1 MDGQGSVIRLV
12 PKPAADPDE
21 AAAAIRADIVEFL
34 QDWQRRVETDDLK
47 CFAIVSVGRDHGM
60 HWQMIHA
67 DEAFAAMV
75 TACELL
81 KKDIIDNI
89 GLEREPTS

>member
-1 MDGQGSVIRLV
+1 MDGQGSVVRLV
-12 PKPAADPDE
+12 PKPVPDTE
-21 AAAAIRADIVEFL
+21 AVDKAEREEIIAFL
-34 QDWQRRVETDDLK
+34 QDWQKRVVDHDLQS
-47 CFAIVSVGRDHGM
+47 FAIVSVGRDHGM

-67 DEAFAAMV
+67 DKAFAAMV